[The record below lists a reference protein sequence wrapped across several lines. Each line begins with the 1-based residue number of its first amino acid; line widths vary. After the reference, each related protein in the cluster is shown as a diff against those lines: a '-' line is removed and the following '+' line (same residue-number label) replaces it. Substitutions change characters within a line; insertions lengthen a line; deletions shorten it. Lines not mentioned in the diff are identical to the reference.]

1 MKTYLQA
8 GKQYTQRCYQDCL
21 SALEYKLEVMW
32 MIKFNML
39 SILESFMII
48 KSVYSIC
55 HYTNNTNR
63 LQIDDSNI
71 HLSAH
76 AQINIRLQRI

>member
-1 MKTYLQA
+1 MIFEIIYD
-8 GKQYTQRCYQDCL
+8 YQ
-21 SALEYKLEVMW
+21 
-32 MIKFNML
+32 IFR
-39 SILESFMII
+39 
-48 KSVYSIC
+48 YSISYMPL
-55 HYTNNTNR
+55 HNNANR